1 MSVYKKN
8 GRDTYSYDFEIR
20 GRRFSGNTGATS
32 KREAKRFEESQKEIE
47 RAKLAEEAK
56 FFASTMTFEIA
67 ASRYW
72 LEVGQHHVNSATTV
86 ANLEWLRSA
95 IGRNTEMDSLTD
107 SIVASLVAKRR
118 GERVRRTGKNGKL
131 HLGKLVEPSTVNR
144 TCTQPLREIYLRA
157 RDVWKIKVSDVDFG
171 KHMLDER
178 QERIREASPDEE
190 DAILSELSR
199 GYDIAVRFAFL
210 SGCRRME
217 ILGLEWS
224 MVDFFTRNFRVIGK
238 GNKER
243 VIPMSEEIYT
253 LLWAEKDH
261 HQTSVFTFVA
271 ARTRKKEGLERG
283 KRYPLTESGLKTAM
297 RRAVP
302 KAGVADFRFHDTRH
316 TAATRVL
323 RKSNLR
329 VAQLLLGHS
338 DVKTTTKYAHAL
350 NDDIRAALDAAS
362 RPTKNP
368 TGGNLSEDKHL
379 AEKGNPK

>member
-1 MSVYKKN
+1 
-8 GRDTYSYDFEIR
+8 
-20 GRRFSGNTGATS
+20 
-32 KREAKRFEESQKEIE
+32 
-47 RAKLAEEAK
+47 
-56 FFASTMTFEIA
+56 
-67 ASRYW
+67 
-72 LEVGQHHVNSATTV
+72 
-86 ANLEWLRSA
+86 
-95 IGRNTEMDSLTD
+95 
-107 SIVASLVAKRR
+107 
-118 GERVRRTGKNGKL
+118 
-131 HLGKLVEPSTVNR
+131 
-144 TCTQPLREIYLRA
+144 
-157 RDVWKIKVSDVDFG
+157 
-171 KHMLDER
+171 MLDER

>member
-32 KREAKRFEESQKEIE
+32 KREAKRFEEAQKEIE
-47 RAKLAEEAK
+47 RARLAEEAS
-56 FFASTMTFEIA
+56 FFAPTMTFEIA
-67 ASRYW
+67 SSRYW
-72 LEVGQHHVNSATTV
+72 LEVGQHHVNADTTLV
-86 ANLEWLRSA
+86 NLDWLRDA
-95 IGRNTEMDSLTD
+95 IGRNTEMEALTD

-118 GERVRRTGKNGKL
+118 GERVRRIGKKGKVHVGKL
-131 HLGKLVEPSTVNR
+131 IEPSTVNR

-157 RDVWKIKVSDVDFG
+157 RDVWKIKVAEVDFG
-171 KHMLDER
+171 KHMLDEK
-178 QERIREASPDEE
+178 QERVREASPDEE
-190 DAILSELSR
+190 DAIMGELGR
-199 GYDIAVRFAFL
+199 GYDAAVRFAFL

-217 ILGLEWS
+217 ILGLEWP
-224 MVDFFTRNFRVIGK
+224 MVDFFTRNFKVVGK
-238 GNKER
+238 GGKER
-243 VIPMSEEIYT
+243 VIPMSDELYK
-253 LLWAEKDH
+253 LLWEEKDH
-261 HQTSVFTFVA
+261 HETKVFTFVA
-271 ARTRKKEGLERG
+271 ARTRKKEGLVRG
-283 KRYPLTESGLKTAM
+283 QRYPLTESGLKSAM

-302 KAGVADFRFHDTRH
+302 RAGVVNFRFHDTRH

-362 RPTKNP
+362 RPTNIP
-368 TGGNLSEDKHL
+368 TGEETTKDKTL
-379 AEKGNPK
+379 KKKGNRD

>member
-56 FFASTMTFEIA
+56 FFAPTMTFEIA
-67 ASRYW
+67 SSRYW
-72 LEVGQHHVNSATTV
+72 HEVGQHHANSDTTLAV
-86 ANLEWLRSA
+86 LDWLKNA
-95 IGRNTEMDSLTD
+95 IGRNTEMEALTD
-107 SIVASLVAKRR
+107 SIVASLVARRR
-118 GERVRRTGKNGKL
+118 GERVRRVGKNGKV
-131 HLGKLVEPSTVNR
+131 HVGKLIEPSTVNR

-157 RDVWKIKVSDVDFG
+157 RDVWKIKVSEVDFG

-178 QERIREASPDEE
+178 QERVREASPDEE
-190 DAILSELSR
+190 DAILGELSR
-199 GYDIAVRFAFL
+199 GYDVAVRFAFL

-217 ILGLEWS
+217 ILGLEWP
-224 MVDFFTRNFRVIGK
+224 MVDFFTRNFKVIGK

-243 VIPMSEEIYT
+243 VIPMSDEIHK

-261 HQTSVFTFVA
+261 HPTKVFTFVA
-271 ARTRKKEGLERG
+271 ARTKKKENLVRG

-302 KAGVADFRFHDTRH
+302 KAGVVNFRFHDTRH

-362 RPTKNP
+362 RPTQNP
-368 TGGNLSEDKHL
+368 TDGTNDGNKLL
-379 AEKGNPK
+379 AEKGNQE